1 MSNYEY
7 RVVAAPRKGKSG
19 KGVKGGPA
27 KFANAITS
35 LMNDMSAEGWDYLRA
50 DTLPCEERQGLT
62 SKTVKYH
69 SMLVFRRPAPTQDAA
84 EEEPLALEHHE
95 PEPEPVPE
103 PEPAPE
109 PGETSEAEPEIETD
123 PEAEPEIAFR
133 SKALGGVT
141 RDGD

>member
-19 KGVKGGPA
+19 KGVKGSAA
-27 KFANAITS
+27 KFANAIS
-35 LMNDMSAEGWDYLRA
+35 GLMNEMAAEGWDYLRA

-69 SMLVFRRPAPTQDAA
+69 SMLVFRRAA
-84 EEEPLALEHHE
+84 ATEEGSDEETLAIEHHE
-95 PEPEPVPE
+95 PEPEPVQEPE
-103 PEPAPE
+103 PEEDAPQE
-109 PGETSEAEPEIETD
+109 AHGDEAEPEIE
-123 PEAEPEIAFR
+123 FR

-141 RDGD
+141 RDDS

>member
-27 KFANAITS
+27 KFANAIST
-35 LMNDMSAEGWDYLRA
+35 LMNDMAADGWDYLRA

-69 SMLVFRRPAPTQDAA
+69 SMLVFRRPVAEEAAP
-84 EEEPLALEHHE
+84 EEEPLALEHHDPE
-95 PEPEPVPE
+95 PEPETASEVEADAE
-103 PEPAPE
+103 PDTD
-109 PGETSEAEPEIETD
+109 ETEPEIE
-123 PEAEPEIAFR
+123 FR

-141 RDGD
+141 RDND